1 MGEIKRLY
9 KSTKTVHIDPNLHK
23 LYKRLADKD
32 EVGLQN
38 MINTGLRDYIN
49 RRLKEDFL

>member
-9 KSTKTVHIDPNLHK
+9 KSTKTVHIDPNLHR

-32 EVGLQN
+32 DIPIQKA
-38 MINTGLRDYIN
+38 INKGLRSYIN